1 MRGGFDISPCDLLE
15 HLARVCDERATGRS
29 LRPMTSIDLGPF
41 PSAAGFDAAVELD
54 SSDPLSGFKERYV
67 FSDPELIYLDGNS
80 LGRLP
85 TAAVPAVE
93 QVVRHEWGDRLIR
106 SWNEGWWDLQLDI
119 GDRLAPIIGAG
130 PGEVIISD
138 STSVNLYKLAT
149 AASRAKPGRDKI
161 ISDDS
166 NFPTDVYVLRGV
178 AAASGATLE
187 IVATEDTADP
197 MGVVESALD
206 ERTALL
212 SLSHTAFKSGYTY
225 DLAAMT
231 EKVHRRGG
239 LVLWDLSH
247 SVGVVP
253 IHLEESG
260 ADLAV
265 GCTYKYMNGGPGSPA
280 FLYVRRSLQ
289 SSLDNP
295 ITGWWGHAE
304 PFDFD
309 LDFRPTDGIRKFHS
323 GTMPVI
329 SLAAIDAGLSDVAE
343 AGIDRL
349 RAKSVSLT
357 EFFINQWEEHLEG
370 LGFALR
376 TPRDSVLRGSHVS
389 LSHPD
394 SWPIDRALIEMG
406 KVIPDFRAPDNMRF
420 GLAPLYNSH
429 LDVHTA
435 VQRLRLIVEGGVHT
449 GYDRTRQT
457 VT

>member
-1 MRGGFDISPCDLLE
+1 
-15 HLARVCDERATGRS
+15 
-29 LRPMTSIDLGPF
+29 MTSIDLGPF
-41 PSAAGFDAAVELD
+41 PSASGFDAAVELD
-54 SSDPLSGFKERYV
+54 GSDPLAGFKERYV
-67 FSDPELIYLDGNS
+67 FSDPDLIYLDGNS

-85 TAAVPAVE
+85 SAAAPAVE

-106 SWNEGWWDLQLDI
+106 SWNDGWWDLQLEI

-149 AASRAKPGRDKI
+149 AALRAQPGRDKI

-166 NFPTDVYVLRGV
+166 NFPTDVYVLQGV
-178 AAASGATLE
+178 AAAGQATLE

-197 MGVVESALD
+197 MGVLESALD
-206 ERTALL
+206 ERTAFV

-225 DLAAMT
+225 DLAGMT
-231 EKVHRRGG
+231 EKVHRCGG
-239 LVLWDLSH
+239 LVIWDLSH

-253 IHLEESG
+253 VHLEEAG

-265 GCTYKYMNGGPGSPA
+265 GCTYKYLNGGPGSPA
-280 FLYVRRSLQ
+280 FLYVRRSKQ

-309 LDFRPTDGIRKFHS
+309 LDFRPAGGIRKFHS

-329 SLAAIDAGLSDVAE
+329 SLATIDAGLSDVTE

-357 EFFINQWEEHLEG
+357 EFFINQWEEHLEK

-376 TPRDSVLRGSHVS
+376 SPRDSARRGSHVS

-394 SWPIDRALIEMG
+394 SWPIDRALIEVA

-420 GLAPLYNSH
+420 GLAPLYTTH
-429 LDVHTA
+429 VDVHTA
-435 VQRLRLIVEGGVHT
+435 VQRLKLIAEAKVHT
-449 GYDRTRQT
+449 GYDLTRQR

>member
-1 MRGGFDISPCDLLE
+1 
-15 HLARVCDERATGRS
+15 
-29 LRPMTSIDLGPF
+29 MTSIDLGPF
-41 PSAAGFDAAVELD
+41 PSASGFDAAVELD
-54 SSDPLSGFKERYV
+54 GSDPLAGFKERYV
-67 FSDPELIYLDGNS
+67 FSDPDLIYLDGNS

-85 TAAVPAVE
+85 SGAALAVE

-106 SWNEGWWDLQLDI
+106 SWNDRWWDLQLEI
-119 GDRLAPIIGAG
+119 GDRLAPIVGAG

-149 AASRAKPGRDKI
+149 AALRAQPGRDKI

-166 NFPTDVYVLRGV
+166 NFPTDVYVLQGV
-178 AAASGATLE
+178 AAASQATLE
-187 IVATEDTADP
+187 IVATEDAADP
-197 MGVVESALD
+197 MGVLESALD
-206 ERTALL
+206 ERTAFVC
-212 SLSHTAFKSGYTY
+212 LSHTAFKSGYTY
-225 DLAAMT
+225 DIAGMT
-231 EKVHRRGG
+231 EKVHRLGG

-253 IHLEESG
+253 IHLEEAG

-265 GCTYKYMNGGPGSPA
+265 GCTYKYLNGGPGSPA

-329 SLAAIDAGLSDVAE
+329 SLATIDAGLSDVSE
-343 AGIDRL
+343 AGMDRL
-349 RAKSVSLT
+349 RAKSISLT
-357 EFFINQWEEHLEG
+357 EFFISQWKEHLEK

-376 TPRDSVLRGSHVS
+376 SPRESARRGSHVS

-394 SWPIDRALIEMG
+394 SWPIDRALIEVA

-420 GLAPLYNSH
+420 GLAPLYTTH

>member
-1 MRGGFDISPCDLLE
+1 
-15 HLARVCDERATGRS
+15 
-29 LRPMTSIDLGPF
+29 MTPIDLGPF
-41 PSAAGFDAAVELD
+41 PSASGFDTAVELD
-54 SSDPLSGFKERYV
+54 DSDPLAGFKERYV
-67 FSDPELIYLDGNS
+67 FSDPDLIYLDGNS

-85 TAAVPAVE
+85 SAAAPIVE

-106 SWNEGWWDLQLDI
+106 SWNDGWWDLQLEI

-149 AASRAKPGRDKI
+149 AALRAQPGRDKI

-166 NFPTDVYVLRGV
+166 NFPTDLYVLQGV
-178 AAASGATLE
+178 AAASQATLE
-187 IVATEDTADP
+187 IVATEDIADP
-197 MGVVESALD
+197 MGVLESALD
-206 ERTALL
+206 ERTAFV
-212 SLSHTAFKSGYTY
+212 SLSHAAFKSGYTY
-225 DLAAMT
+225 DLAKMT
-231 EKVHRRGG
+231 EKVHRLGC

-253 IHLEESG
+253 IHLEEAG

-265 GCTYKYMNGGPGSPA
+265 GCTYKYLNGGPGSPA

-289 SSLDNP
+289 SSLGNP

-329 SLAAIDAGLSDVAE
+329 SLATIDAGLSDVSE
-343 AGIDRL
+343 AGMDRL
-349 RAKSVSLT
+349 RAKSISLT
-357 EFFINQWEEHLEG
+357 EFLINQWEEHLEK

-376 TPRDSVLRGSHVS
+376 SPRESARRGSHVS

-394 SWPIDRALIEMG
+394 SWPIDRALIEVA

-420 GLAPLYNSH
+420 GLAPLYTTH

-435 VQRLRLIVEGGVHT
+435 VQRLRLIVEGDVHT
-449 GYDRTRQT
+449 GYERTRQT

>member
-1 MRGGFDISPCDLLE
+1 
-15 HLARVCDERATGRS
+15 
-29 LRPMTSIDLGPF
+29 MTPIDLGPF
-41 PSAAGFDAAVELD
+41 PSASGFDTAVELD
-54 SSDPLSGFKERYV
+54 DSDPLAGFKERYV
-67 FSDPELIYLDGNS
+67 FSDPDLIYLDGNS

-85 TAAVPAVE
+85 SAAAPIVE

-106 SWNEGWWDLQLDI
+106 SWNDGWWDLQLEI

-149 AASRAKPGRDKI
+149 AALRAQPGRDKI

-166 NFPTDVYVLRGV
+166 NFPTDVYVLQGV
-178 AAASGATLE
+178 AAASQATLE

-197 MGVVESALD
+197 MGVLESALD
-206 ERTALL
+206 ERTAFV

-225 DLAAMT
+225 DLAEMT
-231 EKVHRRGG
+231 EKVHRVGC

-253 IHLEESG
+253 IHLEEAG

-265 GCTYKYMNGGPGSPA
+265 GCTYKYLNGGPGSPA

-289 SSLDNP
+289 SSLGNP

-329 SLAAIDAGLSDVAE
+329 SLATIDAGLSDVSE
-343 AGIDRL
+343 AGMDRL
-349 RAKSVSLT
+349 RAKSISLT
-357 EFFINQWEEHLEG
+357 EFLINQWEEHLEK

-376 TPRDSVLRGSHVS
+376 SPRESARRGSHVS

-394 SWPIDRALIEMG
+394 SWPIDRALIEVA

-420 GLAPLYNSH
+420 GLAPLYTTH

-435 VQRLRLIVEGGVHT
+435 VQRLRLIVEGDVHT
-449 GYDRTRQT
+449 GYERTRQT

>member
-1 MRGGFDISPCDLLE
+1 
-15 HLARVCDERATGRS
+15 
-29 LRPMTSIDLGPF
+29 MTSVDLGPF
-41 PSAAGFDAAVELD
+41 PSTSGFDAAVELD
-54 SSDPLSGFKERYV
+54 GSDPLAGFKERYV
-67 FSDPELIYLDGNS
+67 FSDPDLVYLDGNS

-85 TAAVPAVE
+85 SAAAPIVE

-106 SWNEGWWDLQLDI
+106 SWNDSWWDLQLEI
-119 GDRLAPIIGAG
+119 GDRLAPLIGAG

-149 AASRAKPGRDKI
+149 AALGAQPGRDKI

-166 NFPTDVYVLRGV
+166 NFPTDVYVLQGV
-178 AAASGATLE
+178 AAANRATLE
-187 IVATEDTADP
+187 IVATEDAADP
-197 MGVVESALD
+197 MGVLEAALD
-206 ERTALL
+206 ERTAFV

-225 DLAAMT
+225 DLAGMT
-231 EKVHRRGG
+231 EKVHRLGG

-253 IHLEESG
+253 IHLEEAG

-265 GCTYKYMNGGPGSPA
+265 GCTYKYLNGGPGSPA

-309 LDFRPTDGIRKFHS
+309 LDFRPTGGIRKFHS

-329 SLAAIDAGLSDVAE
+329 SLATIDAGLSDVSE
-343 AGIDRL
+343 AGLDRL

-357 EFFINQWEEHLEG
+357 EFFINQWEEHLEK

-376 TPRDSVLRGSHVS
+376 SPRDPALRGSHVS

-394 SWPIDRALIEMG
+394 SWPIDRALIEVA

-420 GLAPLYNSH
+420 GLAPLYTTH

-449 GYDRTRQT
+449 GYNRTRQT